1 MDLDLRKLR
10 YFVAVADTLHFG
22 RAAEQLHIAQ
32 PVLSRQIRALEQDLG
47 TALFTRDSH
56 GVTLT
61 DAGTQLLT
69 DAAPLLASADAARR
83 RVTAAARGDQRL
95 MVGFRTGIAV
105 APAVQQ
111 FATRHPDV
119 RVDVQRIEADEQAG
133 MLLDGRIDIGY
144 VRLPID
150 EAGLRVVPLY
160 SEPRVVVLPAGHRLA
175 GKEEV
180 TEADLAGE
188 PLLWH
193 ADASTQPTRRPHL
206 NAGYLVRGVDE
217 TLEHVAAGRGIS
229 FLARS
234 ATVFHTHPEVT
245 YVPVPDLAPDQ
256 VCLAVATSHRS
267 PVVADFFTAAQA
279 AAEITAECGNY
290 EMWQLGGDAASK
302 HR

>member
-290 EMWQLGGDAASK
+290 EMWQLGGDATSK